1 MIRTV
6 HVLLA
11 SLVLAAAAL
20 PAASQTGPRPPR
32 TRIDRLDRIQ
42 DPRNGPEITDRFTRT
57 VRLGRDGTLDV
68 SNVAGVMVITGGG
81 GNDVTI
87 DAVKR
92 TRNQNQ
98 DEGRA
103 RLNEVQIQV
112 TEANNRVEVRT
123 EHPRDERVTVIVDY
137 TIGVPQGASVT
148 ARNVSGDVKVTNVR
162 GELRVE
168 NVSGSVE
175 VSGGR
180 QLASVR
186 SVSGNVTINDSEAG
200 EFLSLRTVSGG
211 QVLKGLRARRI
222 DVNTVSGDVQ
232 FDNASIE
239 RADMKSVSGNIDLTG
254 QLARNGRYEIATH
267 SGDVRLAIADIGFE
281 VEANTF
287 SGDFRSDYAVTM
299 RGGDDPGGR
308 GPRRRPNRTV
318 RGTYGDG
325 SAILDLRS
333 FSGDIAIVKR

>member
-1 MIRTV
+1 V
-6 HVLLA
+6 HLQA
-11 SLVLAAAAL
+11 
-20 PAASQTGPRPPR
+20 
-32 TRIDRLDRIQ
+32 
-42 DPRNGPEITDRFTRT
+42 
-57 VRLGRDGTLDV
+57 RD
-68 SNVAGVMVITGGG
+68 I
-81 GNDVTI
+81 I

-112 TEANNRVEVRT
+112 TETNNRVEVRT
-123 EHPRDERVTVIVDY
+123 EHPRDERVNVIVDY

-211 QVLKGLRARRI
+211 QVLKGLRARP
-222 DVNTVSGDVQ
+222 SG
-232 FDNASIE
+232 S
-239 RADMKSVSGNIDLTG
+239 RCRP
-254 QLARNGRYEIATH
+254 AR
-267 SGDVRLAIADIGFE
+267 S
-281 VEANTF
+281 
-287 SGDFRSDYAVTM
+287 
-299 RGGDDPGGR
+299 
-308 GPRRRPNRTV
+308 
-318 RGTYGDG
+318 
-325 SAILDLRS
+325 
-333 FSGDIAIVKR
+333 